1 MPLGMGSSTTKYVT
15 ADSVIGPSGGRI
27 RVFQATWLA
36 SAGADSLVL
45 RNGTTDSDTIWIT
58 AAGTASKTTT
68 VNFGKE
74 GIVFSSGCF
83 VDIGSS
89 TSVNVTYRV
98 EL

>member
-1 MPLGMGSSTTKYVT
+1 MVPIGVSTTQYT
-15 ADSVIGPSGGRI
+15 TTDASIGPAGKRI

-45 RNGTTDSDTIWIT
+45 RNGIADTDTVWIT

-68 VNFGKE
+68 LTFGKE
-74 GIVFSSGCF
+74 GIVFPSGCF

>member
-1 MPLGMGSSTTKYVT
+1 MFGLGSTTTKYLVADGSVGT
-15 ADSVIGPSGGRI
+15 AGGRI

-45 RNGTTDSDTIWIT
+45 RNGIADSDTVWVQ

-68 VNFGKE
+68 LTFGKE
-74 GIVFSSGCF
+74 GIVFPAGCF